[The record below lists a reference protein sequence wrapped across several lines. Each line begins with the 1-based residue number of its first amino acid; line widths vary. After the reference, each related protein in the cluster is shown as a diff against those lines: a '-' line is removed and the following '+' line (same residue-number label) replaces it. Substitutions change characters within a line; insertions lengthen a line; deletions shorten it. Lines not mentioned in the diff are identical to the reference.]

1 MSNAHK
7 IVEQLLKYKLEGHAL
22 NLHNGETWM
31 LWLSISH
38 YEKVIAHSKVSM
50 MTCKRLGV
58 VVLNLDS

>member
-1 MSNAHK
+1 MSNACK
-7 IVEQLLKYKLEGHAL
+7 IVGQLLKYKLEGHAL

-31 LWLSISH
+31 LWLLLSQ
-38 YEKVIAHSKVSM
+38 YEKVIAHSEVSM